1 MNWFLVAVKQKYADF
16 TGRATRSEY
25 WYFVLFYLLL
35 SAGLMIVDA
44 LLGWFNSELGIGVL
58 SGIYTLALMIPSL
71 SVTVRRLHDTGRSA
85 WWLLL
90 GLIPLIGG
98 IVLLVFFV
106 QDSQDGA
113 NGYGLTPK
121 SHWRRHAVHE
131 AQRREGPNMNELYGG
146 RLKSLFYRYSGL
158 AVVGLAVI
166 WLVLNSWTT
175 VKPGHRGVVL
185 LFGKVQP
192 SRTGAWI
199 PLHQSVD
206 GRSASQCATPG
217 GHIQG
222 GRREP

>member
-85 WWLLL
+85 WWLLV
-90 GLIPLIGG
+90 GLIPIVGG

-106 QDSQDGA
+106 QDSQDAVNRFGT
-113 NGYGLTPK
+113 NPK
-121 SHWRRHAVHE
+121 TV
-131 AQRREGPNMNELYGG
+131 
-146 RLKSLFYRYSGL
+146 L
-158 AVVGLAVI
+158 A
-166 WLVLNSWTT
+166 
-175 VKPGHRGVVL
+175 
-185 LFGKVQP
+185 
-192 SRTGAWI
+192 
-199 PLHQSVD
+199 
-206 GRSASQCATPG
+206 
-217 GHIQG
+217 
-222 GRREP
+222 

>member
-35 SAGLMIVDA
+35 SAGLMFVDA

-90 GLIPLIGG
+90 GLVPIIGG

-106 QDSQDGA
+106 QDSRDGV
-113 NGYGLTPK
+113 NGYGPNPK
-121 SHWRRHAVHE
+121 AV
-131 AQRREGPNMNELYGG
+131 
-146 RLKSLFYRYSGL
+146 L
-158 AVVGLAVI
+158 A
-166 WLVLNSWTT
+166 
-175 VKPGHRGVVL
+175 
-185 LFGKVQP
+185 
-192 SRTGAWI
+192 
-199 PLHQSVD
+199 
-206 GRSASQCATPG
+206 
-217 GHIQG
+217 
-222 GRREP
+222 

>member
-44 LLGWFNSELGIGVL
+44 LLGWFNSELGVGVL

-98 IVLLVFFV
+98 IVLLVFLV

-113 NGYGLTPK
+113 NRFGTNPK
-121 SHWRRHAVHE
+121 TV
-131 AQRREGPNMNELYGG
+131 
-146 RLKSLFYRYSGL
+146 L
-158 AVVGLAVI
+158 A
-166 WLVLNSWTT
+166 
-175 VKPGHRGVVL
+175 
-185 LFGKVQP
+185 
-192 SRTGAWI
+192 
-199 PLHQSVD
+199 
-206 GRSASQCATPG
+206 
-217 GHIQG
+217 
-222 GRREP
+222 

>member
-35 SAGLMIVDA
+35 SAGLMFVDA

-90 GLIPLIGG
+90 GLVPIIGG

-106 QDSQDGA
+106 QDSQDGV
-113 NGYGLTPK
+113 NGYGPNPK
-121 SHWRRHAVHE
+121 AV
-131 AQRREGPNMNELYGG
+131 
-146 RLKSLFYRYSGL
+146 L
-158 AVVGLAVI
+158 A
-166 WLVLNSWTT
+166 
-175 VKPGHRGVVL
+175 
-185 LFGKVQP
+185 
-192 SRTGAWI
+192 
-199 PLHQSVD
+199 
-206 GRSASQCATPG
+206 
-217 GHIQG
+217 
-222 GRREP
+222 